1 MTSTVP
7 KYKKLAKSRPIVLS
21 RRTIGRNEKIDPIQE
36 QTIFNNIAWITLNRT
51 YLVKGT
57 DPREQTRK
65 IPTIIINIR

>member
-36 QTIFNNIAWITLNRT
+36 QTIFNNIA
-51 YLVKGT
+51 
-57 DPREQTRK
+57 
-65 IPTIIINIR
+65 